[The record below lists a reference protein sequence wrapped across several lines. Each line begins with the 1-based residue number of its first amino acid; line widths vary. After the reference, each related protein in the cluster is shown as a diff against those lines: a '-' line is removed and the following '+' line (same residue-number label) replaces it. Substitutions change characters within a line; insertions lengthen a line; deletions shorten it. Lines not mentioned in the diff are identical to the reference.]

1 MVRLLFLGLCLL
13 PSLGFAQEP
22 VIPRYREAELG
33 NAEAQVEVGHYY
45 VIQYA
50 KNRIRRNL
58 TEALDWYGRAAK
70 QRNTLGMMRLAEL
83 HLRPEPEVHSPA
95 DAFDWYDR
103 LYESN
108 RPGTG
113 CNAALARFYAEGV
126 PTRDGKA
133 ASPPDLRRA
142 YYHTLLQASTG
153 SMPHDVT
160 EIKSRVRGK
169 LTAAEVKDIEDRA
182 FRWVEDHNKPGF
194 KLDVELAAGEGPDKD
209 GKKNKD
215 GKDKNKDGKATT
227 TDEPIDTSDKA
238 LDLAIKNQQESAKQ
252 VAPLGKQKRYLLPS
266 ADREKK

>member
-22 VIPRYREAELG
+22 VISRYREAELG

-50 KNRIRRNL
+50 RNRIRRNL

-108 RPGTG
+108 RPETG

-126 PTRDGKA
+126 PARDGKP

-142 YYHTLLQASTG
+142 YYHALLHASTG
-153 SMPHDVT
+153 IMPPDLT
-160 EIKSRVRGK
+160 EIKSRARGK
-169 LTAAEVKDIEDRA
+169 LTAAEVKDVEDRA

-194 KLDVELAAGEGPDKD
+194 KLEVELAAGEGPDKA
-209 GKKNKD
+209 GK
-215 GKDKNKDGKATT
+215 KNKDGKATT